1 MSQSCGEFGL
11 MPDVKTLALFLSVRL
26 CESAPAREL
35 GMMPAL
41 AKREKHENL
50 TQRGGAL

>member
-11 MPDVKTLALFLSVRL
+11 MPDVKTLALCLSVRL

-41 AKREKHENL
+41 AKRKKHENL